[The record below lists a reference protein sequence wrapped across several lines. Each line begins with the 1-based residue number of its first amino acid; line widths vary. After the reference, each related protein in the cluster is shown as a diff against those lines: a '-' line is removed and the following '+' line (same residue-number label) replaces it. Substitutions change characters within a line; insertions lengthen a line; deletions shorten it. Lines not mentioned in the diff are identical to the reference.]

1 MYREISKKGPSKIVG
16 GFFSASVPSPP
27 ILNGAQVGNNPITT
41 CTVSADCS
49 GNSSKKKCWKI
60 RAGAARQCVE
70 CHRNNQCVV
79 PGRMKCNKQTFTCE
93 DGSYIKRFMTK
104 NIGKFPIADM
114 DGASN
119 KVEGAQSKIADLY
132 ANTRYFNT
140 ARIRDQ
146 FWPYFMFSSLFST

>member
-1 MYREISKKGPSKIVG
+1 
-16 GFFSASVPSPP
+16 
-27 ILNGAQVGNNPITT
+27 
-41 CTVSADCS
+41 
-49 GNSSKKKCWKI
+49 
-60 RAGAARQCVE
+60 
-70 CHRNNQCVV
+70 
-79 PGRMKCNKQTFTCE
+79 MKCNKQTFTCE